1 MNAKLYPTIHCSV
14 SPNEKTDEIL
24 WLSMIASGFSK
35 RLFSHTM
42 DVNENFVNKPH
53 AKDQQFV
60 YSLGR
65 GLADL
70 LQK

>member
-1 MNAKLYPTIHCSV
+1 MKNYGDR
-14 SPNEKTDEIL
+14 PNEKTDEIL

-35 RLFSHTM
+35 RLFSQTM
-42 DVNENFVNKPH
+42 DVNENVFNSSPTKRQH
-53 AKDQQFV
+53 FV